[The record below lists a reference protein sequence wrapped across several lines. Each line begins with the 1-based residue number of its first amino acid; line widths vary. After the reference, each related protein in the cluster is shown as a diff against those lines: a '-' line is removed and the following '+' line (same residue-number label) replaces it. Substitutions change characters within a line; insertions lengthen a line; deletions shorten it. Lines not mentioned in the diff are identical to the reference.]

1 MRALRHARSDCPKP
15 LSLWRL
21 RVKHDAQ
28 SAAET
33 CRRLYLSYDGYALTH
48 AGH

>member
-1 MRALRHARSDCPKP
+1 MRVLSTRAVIVQNHCP
-15 LSLWRL
+15 LWRL

-33 CRRLYLSYDGYALTH
+33 CSHLYLSYDGYALTH
-48 AGH
+48 AGD